1 MIDCTLTR
9 LNLLWELGASIV
21 TVFTV
26 VGSADAVLTG
36 ETEGSR
42 LVLFTLVAIIVL
54 NTDLRF
60 DTASVL

>member
-9 LNLLWELGASIV
+9 LNLLWELGASIA